1 MTTRV
6 GRTLHN
12 SAIAVPGVSTASG
25 YVTGAVMGSAFMMS
39 AACGVDGALVAQ
51 VVVLDRGTAG
61 PSIRQHFYSTAFSAI
76 PDGSAW
82 TLPDVDFLHY
92 LGWVPIGSD
101 SYISAGTARI
111 VSQVASTNIGIHAAA
126 NSRQVWSQLQ
136 FVSGN
141 SAMGAIANPLWV
153 NGVNLQD

>member
-6 GRTLHN
+6 GRTMHT

-25 YVTGAVMGSAFMMS
+25 YLPNAVMGSAFLMS
-39 AACGVDGALVAQ
+39 AAAGVDGALVAQ
-51 VVVLDRGTAG
+51 VGILDRGTAA

-92 LGWVPIGSD
+92 LGYVPIGSD
-101 SYISAGTARI
+101 AYISAGTARLFA
-111 VSQVASTNIGIHAAA
+111 QVATTNIGIHATQG
-126 NSRQVWSQLQ
+126 SRQVWSQLQ

-141 SAMGAIANPLWV
+141 SAMGAITTPLWV
-153 NGVNLQD
+153 NSVMLQD